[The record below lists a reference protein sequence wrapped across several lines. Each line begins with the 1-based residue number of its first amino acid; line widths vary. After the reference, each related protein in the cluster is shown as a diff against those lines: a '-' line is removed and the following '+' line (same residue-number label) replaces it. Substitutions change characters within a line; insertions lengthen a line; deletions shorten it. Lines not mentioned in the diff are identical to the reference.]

1 MSDLKDASSGR
12 TSPVDL
18 GPHPKPKAKRNK
30 FAILCAILASMSSIL
45 LGYADIA
52 VMSGAVIFIKDNFKL
67 SEVQVEILVG
77 IINFYS
83 LIGAAVAGRTS
94 DLIGRRYTMVLAG
107 VIFFVAAVLMG
118 FAPNYGFLMFGRFV
132 AGIGIGYAL
141 MIAPVYT
148 TEVAPTSSRGFFT
161 SFSEVFINVGVLL
174 GYVSNYA
181 FFKLP
186 THLGWRFMLG
196 IGVFPSAFLV
206 LIVLLMP
213 ESPRWLVM
221 QGCLAHAT
229 SVLLR
234 TSDSPHEA
242 QLRLAHIKQ
251 AAGIPPHCTDDVIH
265 LPKRSRSGKDVW
277 KDLFLR
283 PTPTVRHILISA
295 IGIHFFQ
302 QATGIDGIMLY
313 SPRIFEHAGLTSSN
327 HKILVTM
334 AIGFTKTI
342 FILVAMFLLDRIGRR
357 PLLLTSVTGKI
368 V

>member
-45 LGYADIA
+45 LGYDIA

-67 SEVQVEILVG
+67 SEVQVDILVG

-161 SFSEVFINVGVLL
+161 SFSEVRLPFINM
-174 GYVSNYA
+174 
-181 FFKLP
+181 
-186 THLGWRFMLG
+186 MLQ
-196 IGVFPSAFLV
+196 I
-206 LIVLLMP
+206 
-213 ESPRWLVM
+213 
-221 QGCLAHAT
+221 
-229 SVLLR
+229 
-234 TSDSPHEA
+234 
-242 QLRLAHIKQ
+242 
-251 AAGIPPHCTDDVIH
+251 
-265 LPKRSRSGKDVW
+265 
-277 KDLFLR
+277 
-283 PTPTVRHILISA
+283 ISA
-295 IGIHFFQ
+295 NFKC
-302 QATGIDGIMLY
+302 
-313 SPRIFEHAGLTSSN
+313 E
-327 HKILVTM
+327 
-334 AIGFTKTI
+334 
-342 FILVAMFLLDRIGRR
+342 
-357 PLLLTSVTGKI
+357 
-368 V
+368 